1 MWKYIDYET
10 ELYHHGVKG
19 MKWGIRKDRAPSG
32 RSIYSDAKK
41 KEPKI
46 TRDVVESIRRNGGES
61 YGLKN
66 RLKTEKSISRK
77 IKLGKDIKDA
87 IRYTAILNDK
97 SFVRDYNGIKKDL
110 KARGYTEIR
119 CKNYFEEYRKGKV
132 KHKSVQCNYQ
142 DRNGYIFEIQFQTR
156 ASQKAKDLKVP
167 IYEEARNPKTTPR
180 RKRYLESKMV
190 SLAEQVK
197 DPPGIDKIKSY

>member
-46 TRDVVESIRRNGGES
+46 TRDVVESIRRNGSES

-167 IYEEARNPKTTPR
+167 IYEEARNPKTTPQ